1 MDINSK
7 RITELIN
14 EIAIE
19 HDLKPEVV
27 RRIIISEFE
36 CVRANMKKVDS
47 YNDFFPRIKLPYLF
61 EFKVLPNRRRFY
73 VKKSRKIIEK
83 NVRDSQGETT
93 D

>member
-14 EIAIE
+14 KLAIE
-19 HDLKPEVV
+19 HNLKPEVV

-36 CVRANMKKVDS
+36 CAKANMKRVDS
-47 YNDFFPRIKLPYLF
+47 YNNFFPRIKLPFLF
-61 EFKVLPNRRRFY
+61 SIMVLPRRRKFY
-73 VKKSRKIIEK
+73 IEK
-83 NVRDSQGETT
+83 SKKVIEANVRNSQRETT